1 MRAVAI
7 LPVVLLTTA
16 LASVGCN
23 AILDIGEHT
32 LAPSR
37 SDAAGGDA
45 DTGIDAETGPP
56 RWVDAAD
63 GTSAGDAKASPDRRE
78 TDITDDGN
86 SGSDAADAG
95 KPANDAADAANDGGH
110 ASDAGNTGRDAADA
124 GNTGR
129 DASDAGNTGRDAS
142 DADSRILLRGT
153 ISTLNLSPAPAGTIR
168 LVDHGIAV
176 PWKSCN
182 ASNCI
187 SGGIAP

>member
-7 LPVVLLTTA
+7 VPVVLLTTA
-16 LASVGCN
+16 LASAGCN
-23 AILDIGEHT
+23 AILDIGEHP

-45 DTGIDAETGPP
+45 DTGIDAATGPP
-56 RWVDAAD
+56 QVADAAD
-63 GTSAGDAKASPDRRE
+63 GTSAGDANASPDRRE
-78 TDITDDGN
+78 ADSNDGGN

-95 KPANDAADAANDGGH
+95 KTGNDAADARNDGGH
-110 ASDAGNTGRDAADA
+110 AADARNDGGHAADA

-129 DASDAGNTGRDAS
+129 DAP
-142 DADSRILLRGT
+142 DADSRILLLRGT
-153 ISTLNLSPAPAGTIR
+153 IGTLNLSPAPAGTIR